1 MKRSIS
7 IILALLLVLSIG
19 PSAAYAEPADSSGDD
34 SRNKKLTEEEV
45 AIADQVIRNFMEL
58 TAIPR
63 PTHHEEKISAFFMD
77 WAKAQGLE
85 PVQDEVLNVIFD
97 VPASEGFEEY
107 PIVGLQAHMDMV
119 CVGNSP
125 DFDPV
130 NDSIRAVVDY
140 ENGIMTADG
149 TSLGADDGIGCAII
163 MSMVQGLAPHGP
175 LRVILTVDE
184 EDGVTGVR
192 HIDPAAVA
200 DLKYLINV
208 DSEES
213 DYVCVSSSGGVEI
226 CITSDK
232 EDGKTPEGDLAVVVS
247 ISGLTGGHSGADINL
262 GRQNAIYVLDA
273 VLESLVELTAG
284 GVSYEIASLEGGRN
298 STSIPP
304 KASAV
309 LVLRSEDMEKL
320 TAALEEQEKAWKER
334 SENTDP
340 NLSISAAK
348 ADSVP
353 EAVVSSELAEKTHSL
368 LLGIVNGVYSM
379 SEEIEGLVESS
390 SNLGILRLSPDG
402 LFVRC
407 YERSSNSE
415 KTEEILAI
423 YKKVVKENGLADDYT
438 PSGDSW
444 PFNPDSV
451 LLPLAEKVYLEQN
464 GTEIKVEAV
473 HGTLECGTFAVK
485 IPTLDMISIGPDLKD
500 VHSPAETLY
509 LRSIP
514 KTFNL
519 LAGILNGIAE
529 ADQHKGRNTVSDEP

>member
-1 MKRSIS
+1 MKKSIS
-7 IILALLLVLSIG
+7 IILALLLVLSTG
-19 PSAAYAEPADSSGDD
+19 LSAAYAEPADSSGDD
-34 SRNKKLTEEEV
+34 SGNKKLTEEEA

-63 PTHHEEKISAFFMD
+63 PTHHEERISAFFMD
-77 WAKAQGLE
+77 WAKAQGLA

-107 PIVGLQAHMDMV
+107 PMVGLQAHMDMV
-119 CVGNSP
+119 CVGSSP
-125 DFDPV
+125 DFDPE
-130 NDSIRAVVDY
+130 NDPIRAVVDY

-184 EDGVTGVR
+184 EDGLTGVQ

-213 DYVCVSSSGGVEI
+213 DSVCVSSSGGVEI

-232 EDGKTPEGDLAVVVS
+232 EDGKAPEGDLAAVVS
-247 ISGLTGGHSGADINL
+247 VSGLTGGHSGADINL
-262 GRQNAIYVLDA
+262 GRQNAIYLLDA
-273 VLESLVELTAG
+273 VLADLAAG
-284 GVSYEIASLEGGRN
+284 GLPYEIASMEGGTT
-298 STSIPP
+298 STSIPT

-320 TAALEEQEKAWKER
+320 TAALAEQEKLWKQR

-353 EAVVSSELAEKTHSL
+353 ETVISSELAEKMHSL
-368 LLGIVNGVYSM
+368 LSGIVNGVYSM

-407 YERSSNSE
+407 YERSSSSE
-415 KTEEILAI
+415 KTDEILAVF
-423 YKKVVKENGLADDYT
+423 KKAVEENGLTDEYT
-438 PSGDSW
+438 PSGDPW

-464 GTEIKVEAV
+464 GTEVKVEAV

-529 ADQHKGRNTVSDEP
+529 ADQHTHLP